1 MIETT
6 VIAGM
11 AGCIAIGLFILAY
24 LSTRWNTPDL
34 STTDRVFYIVAG
46 IALIGFVI
54 PETLSREI
62 TSPTITASHVSF
74 VYVFASVTLVSV
86 CVATLFSM
94 DPRRTLSS
102 ISLAFNQNRK

>member
-11 AGCIAIGLFILAY
+11 AGCIAIGLFILTY
-24 LSTRWNTPDL
+24 LSSKWNTPNL
-34 STTDRVFYIVAG
+34 STTDRVFYLVGG
-46 IALIGFVI
+46 IALIVFVI
-54 PETLSREI
+54 PETLSRGI
-62 TSPTITASHVSF
+62 TSPTITADQISF
-74 VYVFASVTLVSV
+74 VYVFVSV